1 MYSFLLY
8 FSVFVL
14 SFFTIFISFRLAYP
28 LKVRIVDHRLTLLLF
43 RLPFRNGAHISFLF
57 GHLFR
62 KDGQISFRFP
72 FLLLPLLKVQ
82 TTEHYFLSF
91 LFRLLFR
98 NGAQI
103 SLRFAFLFGHL
114 NRNGVNIPFR
124 FAFLFPHLIPHL
136 QKVLRRCSDL
146 LLSLVP
152 QDLPAP

>member
-1 MYSFLLY
+1 MYSFLVY

-82 TTEHYFLSF
+82 TAAHYLLS
-91 LFRLLFR
+91 
-98 NGAQI
+98 
-103 SLRFAFLFGHL
+103 FLFGHL

-136 QKVLRRCSDL
+136 QKVLRRCSDII
-146 LLSLVP
+146 LSLVP
-152 QDLPAP
+152 QGLPTP

>member
-1 MYSFLLY
+1 MYSFLVY

-28 LKVRIVDHRLTLLLF
+28 LKVRIADHRLTLLLF
-43 RLPFRNGAHISFLF
+43 RLPFRNGA
-57 GHLFR
+57 
-62 KDGQISFRFP
+62 QISFRSA
-72 FLLLPLLKVQ
+72 FLFLPLLKVH
-82 TTEHYFLSF
+82 TVEHYLLSF

-114 NRNGVNIPFR
+114 NRNGGNIPFR

-136 QKVLRRCSDL
+136 QKVLRRCSDII
-146 LLSLVP
+146 LSLVP